1 MLFSQSCLSC
11 LLIHLKGL
19 HIYMIGVGVQQT
31 FALLFLFFVI
41 NFHRTLFKERLTN
54 ETSRAL
60 PMLYAIY
67 AVLTLITV
75 SLFPFQHMIIR
86 NACISLMT
94 VFSVYRHELYS
105 DFASIQKA

>member
-1 MLFSQSCLSC
+1 MLFFQRCINC

-31 FALLFLFFVI
+31 FVLLFLFFAN
-41 NFHRTLFKERLTN
+41 NFHRTLLKEKLTN

-60 PMLYAIY
+60 PMLYALY

-75 SLFPFQHMIIR
+75 SHFSFQHMFIR
-86 NACISLMT
+86 TACIS
-94 VFSVYRHELYS
+94 
-105 DFASIQKA
+105 